1 MQAGPVDETGLVLDE
16 ATPEERDRANPSS
29 FWSIVRTLVALLFV
43 AAAVYGAVYL
53 LKRIARPNVARD
65 PHLKVLASAH
75 LGSNRYVHVV
85 SVGRKAW
92 VVGAAEGSVSLIAE
106 VDDEEE
112 IDSMLLDDSRRQA
125 AAAPAFALDFK
136 EIARRLGAGSA
147 SEGASGPS
155 ADSIRKK
162 RERLRGM

>member
-1 MQAGPVDETGLVLDE
+1 MDETGLVLGD
-16 ATPEERDRANPSS
+16 ATVEERARANPSS
-29 FWSIVRTLVALLFV
+29 FWSIFRTLVALILV

-92 VVGAAEGSVSLIAE
+92 VVGAAEGGVNLIAE

-112 IDSMLLDDSRRQA
+112 IDSMLLDDSRREA
-125 AAAPAFALDFK
+125 SSAPAFSLDFK

-147 SEGASGPS
+147 SGETAGPS

-162 RERLRGM
+162 RERLRGV